1 MDIVVHGLGKIPLLP
16 INSEDLKTLADV
28 LKGYLAY
35 VQVVHLLAKGE
46 ESFLFSVH
54 ELKALKE
61 AAYGFVTLMT
71 CIVPQSDERD
81 GVIESLQALAQQ
93 FSLMLSPLVN

>member
-1 MDIVVHGLGKIPLLP
+1 MDVKVYGLGNIPLLP
-16 INSEDLKTLADV
+16 INADDLTALADV

-61 AAYGFVTLMT
+61 AVSGFVTLMT
-71 CIVPQSDERD
+71 RIVPQSGERD
-81 GVIESLQALAQQ
+81 RVIESLQGL
-93 FSLMLSPLVN
+93 